1 MTVSNQPMFARAVRL
16 SAIIS
21 KCRRGDLRE
30 QDDAAC
36 LQDDLDEW
44 AEQSYDGVG
53 HHRGDYSNQA
63 ACDHVERIV
72 DPYVDPGECV
82 EGRNG
87 QKCAADPAV
96 ECPDRRRNAECQ
108 SGRVCRERRVRRLVE
123 QERHFVID
131 EWAVAEDEV
140 VEYLYRAIAE
150 GEGEDGGDY
159 AVLIFGTGR
168 CVRQRTR
175 VPRA

>member
-53 HHRGDYSNQA
+53 HHRGDYSDQA

-82 EGRNG
+82 EGETARS
-87 QKCAADPAV
+87 ALPT
-96 ECPDRRRNAECQ
+96 
-108 SGRVCRERRVRRLVE
+108 RRLNAQTAAE
-123 QERHFVID
+123 TPNARAAAFAGND
-131 EWAVAEDEV
+131 ESV
-140 VEYLYRAIAE
+140 
-150 GEGEDGGDY
+150 GS
-159 AVLIFGTGR
+159 
-168 CVRQRTR
+168 
-175 VPRA
+175 